1 MSKLNSNNILF
12 NVAGIGIVV
21 TAIGY
26 MGYTFFITEKVPHCT
41 ARFPAGQQFAF
52 ESAKGKPLTTIELQA
67 RAGLR
72 EWGVLQN
79 AKIANGSGVPAGGV
93 MEVSLA
99 ATGDEDKAD
108 QNGVGFVW
116 PVNELAKAGA
126 ACLSYQ
132 VFFPGSFKFAEPGY
146 LPGLFGAGDLTQL
159 DESKPSDG
167 FAARVGWDQNG
178 EIGVEV
184 RSPASA
190 GFWQSSTRRSRWPTG
205 QWVSVEQELA
215 MNTPEKANG
224 TMRMWINGNLTVENY
239 AINLRA
245 TPQSNLSGVLSEIG
259 YARTASEVATLK
271 VSPFIIQWQ

>member
-116 PVNELAKAGA
+116 PVNELAKAGT

-132 VFFPGSFKFAEPGY
+132 VFIPGSFKFAEPGY

-190 GFWQSSTRRSRWPTG
+190 GFWQSSTRSMGRSWVRAMIAHISRGVRRQNSDGGYFRSTAKMLKSWPRRPYCPSRR
-205 QWVSVEQELA
+205 SVPLPPPPVRPFLPDIA
-215 MNTPEKANG
+215 PAYT
-224 TMRMWINGNLTVENY
+224 
-239 AINLRA
+239 
-245 TPQSNLSGVLSEIG
+245 
-259 YARTASEVATLK
+259 ATL
-271 VSPFIIQWQ
+271 PPD